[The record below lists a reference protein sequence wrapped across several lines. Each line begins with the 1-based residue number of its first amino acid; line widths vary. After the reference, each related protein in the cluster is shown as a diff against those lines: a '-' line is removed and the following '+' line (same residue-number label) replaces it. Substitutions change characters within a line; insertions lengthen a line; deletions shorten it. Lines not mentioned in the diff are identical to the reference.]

1 MLKNFRHVIKRLH
14 EFCEYNCTN
23 ENKSIQY
30 IINTLNLERMMFVW
44 NFNQRDRKPIN
55 PRYMPGLDGVRAV
68 AVIAIIIYHLN
79 PQWLSGGFLGVDT
92 FFVISG
98 YLITSLLLT
107 EYHNTGKIE
116 LMSFWLRRV
125 KRLIPA
131 VLFLVMGVIVLSLIF
146 MPTEIQ
152 KVRADSIAAIFYV
165 SNWWYIMQNVD
176 YFEQFAVQPLKHL
189 WSLAI
194 EEQFYLVFPIVLLS
208 LLSFI
213 RRLKSIR
220 IIFLIL
226 LVISM
231 IAMMVL
237 YVPNENVA
245 RVYFGTDTRIQTLL
259 MGVLLALVWPPF
271 QLKAKVN
278 RQMRTMI
285 DTAGVVGLAILFI
298 CFKFVSETNSIL
310 YYGGFFLIS
319 TVTLLVIA
327 SSVHPSGYFAKFLG
341 NKVFTFIG
349 SRSYSL
355 YLWHYPII
363 VLIHHQFVQG
373 QIPPLVY
380 VVEILLMVLMAE
392 FSYKFIEQPFRKE
405 GFNIFAFNHLKNW
418 RSQKVLRTWLVI
430 ILLIPTLLVMVG
442 SFNRF
447 AQKNSTR
454 VTEVNTEE
462 IDKLITQPLPL
473 PQLEIDGFVVKGNKQ
488 KYASWKPLLIGDSV
502 MVDIGD
508 DFRSFV
514 PKADINGKVGRQ
526 LVEATSLAKRQYQS
540 YRDKN
545 DIVVLELGTNGDFTE
560 KQLNSLLEQFG
571 EADIYLVNTR
581 VPRSYESHVNQVL
594 AKAAKKRA
602 NVTLVDWYS
611 RSENHTEYFAPD
623 GIHLQPPGVRALTNS
638 IIQAIE
644 KITVRRKRI
653 SKKIIGE

>member
-442 SFNRF
+442 GFNRF

-560 KQLNSLLEQFG
+560 EQLNSLLEQFG

-638 IIQAIE
+638 IIQTIE
-644 KITVRRKRI
+644 KNHGT
-653 SKKIIGE
+653 KKKNK

>member
-231 IAMMVL
+231 IAIMVL

-442 SFNRF
+442 GFNRF

-560 KQLNSLLEQFG
+560 EQLNSLLEQFG

-644 KITVRRKRI
+644 KNHGT
-653 SKKIIGE
+653 KKKNK

>member
-1 MLKNFRHVIKRLH
+1 
-14 EFCEYNCTN
+14 
-23 ENKSIQY
+23 
-30 IINTLNLERMMFVW
+30 MFVW

-146 MPTEIQ
+146 MPMEIQ

-644 KITVRRKRI
+644 KNHGT
-653 SKKIIGE
+653 KKKNK

>member
-327 SSVHPSGYFAKFLG
+327 SSVHSSGYFAKFLG

-442 SFNRF
+442 GFNRF

-560 KQLNSLLEQFG
+560 EQLNSLLEQFG

-644 KITVRRKRI
+644 KNHGT
-653 SKKIIGE
+653 KKKNK

>member
-1 MLKNFRHVIKRLH
+1 
-14 EFCEYNCTN
+14 
-23 ENKSIQY
+23 
-30 IINTLNLERMMFVW
+30 MFVW

-107 EYHNTGKIE
+107 EYHNTGKIK

-176 YFEQFAVQPLKHL
+176 CFEQFAVQPLKHL

-560 KQLNSLLEQFG
+560 EQLNSLLEQFG

-611 RSENHTEYFAPD
+611 RSENHIEYFAPD

-644 KITVRRKRI
+644 KNHGT
-653 SKKIIGE
+653 KKKNK

>member
-23 ENKSIQY
+23 EYKSIQY

-68 AVIAIIIYHLN
+68 AFIAIIIYHLN

-442 SFNRF
+442 GFNRF

-560 KQLNSLLEQFG
+560 EQLNSLLEQFG

-644 KITVRRKRI
+644 KNHGT
-653 SKKIIGE
+653 KKKNK

>member
-146 MPTEIQ
+146 MPMEIQ

-237 YVPNENVA
+237 YIPNENVA

-278 RQMRTMI
+278 TQMRMMI

-442 SFNRF
+442 GFNRF
-447 AQKNSTR
+447 AKKNSTR

-560 KQLNSLLEQFG
+560 EQLNSLLEQFG

-644 KITVRRKRI
+644 KNHGT
-653 SKKIIGE
+653 KKKNK

>member
-1 MLKNFRHVIKRLH
+1 
-14 EFCEYNCTN
+14 
-23 ENKSIQY
+23 
-30 IINTLNLERMMFVW
+30 MFVW

-131 VLFLVMGVIVLSLIF
+131 VIFLVMGVIVLSLIF

-644 KITVRRKRI
+644 KNHGT
-653 SKKIIGE
+653 KKKNK

>member
-1 MLKNFRHVIKRLH
+1 
-14 EFCEYNCTN
+14 
-23 ENKSIQY
+23 
-30 IINTLNLERMMFVW
+30 MFVW

-107 EYHNTGKIE
+107 EYHNTGKIK

-442 SFNRF
+442 GFNRS

-473 PQLEIDGFVVKGNKQ
+473 PQLKIDGFVVKGNKQ

-560 KQLNSLLEQFG
+560 EQLNSLLEQFG

-644 KITVRRKRI
+644 KNHGT
-653 SKKIIGE
+653 KKKNK

>member
-131 VLFLVMGVIVLSLIF
+131 VLFLVMGAIVLSLIF

-405 GFNIFAFNHLKNW
+405 DFNIFAFNHLKNW

-442 SFNRF
+442 GFNRF

-560 KQLNSLLEQFG
+560 EQLNSLLEQFG

-644 KITVRRKRI
+644 KNHGT
-653 SKKIIGE
+653 KKKNK

>member
-1 MLKNFRHVIKRLH
+1 
-14 EFCEYNCTN
+14 
-23 ENKSIQY
+23 
-30 IINTLNLERMMFVW
+30 MFVW

-462 IDKLITQPLPL
+462 IDNLITQPLPL

-560 KQLNSLLEQFG
+560 EQLNSLLEQFG

-644 KITVRRKRI
+644 KNHGT
-653 SKKIIGE
+653 KKKNK

>member
-1 MLKNFRHVIKRLH
+1 
-14 EFCEYNCTN
+14 
-23 ENKSIQY
+23 
-30 IINTLNLERMMFVW
+30 
-44 NFNQRDRKPIN
+44 
-55 PRYMPGLDGVRAV
+55 MPGLDGVRAV

-107 EYHNTGKIE
+107 EYHNTGKIK

-560 KQLNSLLEQFG
+560 EQLNSLLEQFG

-644 KITVRRKRI
+644 KNHGT
-653 SKKIIGE
+653 KKKNK

>member
-1 MLKNFRHVIKRLH
+1 
-14 EFCEYNCTN
+14 
-23 ENKSIQY
+23 
-30 IINTLNLERMMFVW
+30 MFVW

-107 EYHNTGKIE
+107 EYHNTGKIK

-611 RSENHTEYFAPD
+611 RSENHTEYFAQD

-644 KITVRRKRI
+644 KNHGT
-653 SKKIIGE
+653 KKKNK

>member
-1 MLKNFRHVIKRLH
+1 
-14 EFCEYNCTN
+14 
-23 ENKSIQY
+23 
-30 IINTLNLERMMFVW
+30 MFVW

-146 MPTEIQ
+146 MPMEIQ

-442 SFNRF
+442 GFNRF

-560 KQLNSLLEQFG
+560 EQLNSLLEQFG

-644 KITVRRKRI
+644 KNHGT
-653 SKKIIGE
+653 KKKNK

>member
-1 MLKNFRHVIKRLH
+1 
-14 EFCEYNCTN
+14 
-23 ENKSIQY
+23 
-30 IINTLNLERMMFVW
+30 MFVW

-55 PRYMPGLDGVRAV
+55 PRYMSGLDGVRAV

-442 SFNRF
+442 GFNRS

-473 PQLEIDGFVVKGNKQ
+473 PQLKIDGFVVKGNKQ

-526 LVEATSLAKRQYQS
+526 LVEATSLAKQQYQS

-560 KQLNSLLEQFG
+560 EQLNSLLEQFG

-644 KITVRRKRI
+644 KNHGT
-653 SKKIIGE
+653 KKKNK

>member
-380 VVEILLMVLMAE
+380 VVEILLMVLIAE

-644 KITVRRKRI
+644 KNHGT
-653 SKKIIGE
+653 KKKNK

>member
-1 MLKNFRHVIKRLH
+1 
-14 EFCEYNCTN
+14 
-23 ENKSIQY
+23 
-30 IINTLNLERMMFVW
+30 MMFVW

-107 EYHNTGKIE
+107 EYHNTGKIK

-208 LLSFI
+208 LFSFI

-508 DFRSFV
+508 YFRSFV

-560 KQLNSLLEQFG
+560 EQLNSLLEQFG

-644 KITVRRKRI
+644 KNHGT
-653 SKKIIGE
+653 KKKNK

>member
-1 MLKNFRHVIKRLH
+1 
-14 EFCEYNCTN
+14 
-23 ENKSIQY
+23 
-30 IINTLNLERMMFVW
+30 MFVW

-107 EYHNTGKIE
+107 EYHNTGKIK

-442 SFNRF
+442 GFNRF

-473 PQLEIDGFVVKGNKQ
+473 PQLKIDGFVVKGNKQ

-560 KQLNSLLEQFG
+560 EQLNSLLEQFG

-638 IIQAIE
+638 IIQTIE
-644 KITVRRKRI
+644 KNHGT
-653 SKKIIGE
+653 KKKNK

>member
-1 MLKNFRHVIKRLH
+1 
-14 EFCEYNCTN
+14 
-23 ENKSIQY
+23 
-30 IINTLNLERMMFVW
+30 MFVW

-319 TVTLLVIA
+319 MVTLLVIA

-442 SFNRF
+442 GFNRF

-560 KQLNSLLEQFG
+560 EQLNSLLEQFG

-644 KITVRRKRI
+644 KNHGT
-653 SKKIIGE
+653 KKKNK

>member
-1 MLKNFRHVIKRLH
+1 
-14 EFCEYNCTN
+14 
-23 ENKSIQY
+23 
-30 IINTLNLERMMFVW
+30 MFVW
-44 NFNQRDRKPIN
+44 NFNQRDRKPIS
-55 PRYMPGLDGVRAV
+55 PRYMPGLDGIRAV

-79 PQWLSGGFLGVDT
+79 PQWLWGGFLGVDT

-116 LMSFWLRRV
+116 LTSFWLRRV

-131 VLFLVMGVIVLSLIF
+131 VLFLVMGVLVLTLIF

-231 IAMMVL
+231 ITMMVL

-278 RQMRTMI
+278 RKMRMMI
-285 DTAGVVGLAILFI
+285 DTAGVVGLVILFI

-319 TVTLLVIA
+319 AVTLLVIA

-380 VVEILLMVLMAE
+380 VVEILLMILMAE

-405 GFNIFAFNHLKNW
+405 GFNIFAFHHLKNW
-418 RSQKVLRTWLVI
+418 RSQKVLRTWLVL

-442 SFNRF
+442 VFNRF
-447 AQKNSTR
+447 AQNNSTQ

-462 IDKLITQPLPL
+462 IDKLITQPLLL

-508 DFRSFV
+508 YFKSFV

-526 LVEATSLAKRQYQS
+526 LVEATSLAKQQYQS

-545 DIVVLELGTNGDFTE
+545 DIVVLELGTNGDFTDE
-560 KQLNSLLEQFG
+560 QLNSLLEQFG
-571 EADIYLVNTR
+571 KADIYLVNTR

-623 GIHLQPPGVRALTNS
+623 GIHLEPPGVRALTNS

-644 KITVRRKRI
+644 KNHST
-653 SKKIIGE
+653 KKKNK

>member
-442 SFNRF
+442 GFNRF

-508 DFRSFV
+508 YFRSFV

-560 KQLNSLLEQFG
+560 EQLNSLLEQFG

-623 GIHLQPPGVRALTNS
+623 GIHLQSPGVRALTNS

-644 KITVRRKRI
+644 KNHGT
-653 SKKIIGE
+653 KKKNK

>member
-176 YFEQFAVQPLKHL
+176 YFEQFAVQALKHL

-226 LVISM
+226 LVISI

-644 KITVRRKRI
+644 KNHGT
-653 SKKIIGE
+653 KKKNK

>member
-1 MLKNFRHVIKRLH
+1 
-14 EFCEYNCTN
+14 
-23 ENKSIQY
+23 
-30 IINTLNLERMMFVW
+30 MFVW

-405 GFNIFAFNHLKNW
+405 DFNIFAFNHLKNW

-442 SFNRF
+442 GFNRF

-560 KQLNSLLEQFG
+560 EQLNSLLEQFG

-644 KITVRRKRI
+644 KNHGT
-653 SKKIIGE
+653 KKKNK